1 MIQTQTILEIADN
14 SGARKVM
21 CIKVLGG
28 SKRRYA
34 RVGDIIKVAIKE
46 AIPTGR
52 VKKGQVAEAVV
63 VRTKKDIKREDG
75 SSIRF
80 DDNAAVLVNTQKQPI
95 GTRIFGP
102 RIKRAKKQ
110 RFHEDNFS
118 CSGGYLIMKKL
129 RTGDEVI
136 VISGKD
142 TGKTGTLSRFI
153 SETKC
158 IVSGVKIVKKH
169 QKPNPQLNIQ
179 GGILEKESPI
189 DVSNVA
195 IYNKKSKK
203 ADKINFE
210 IKNDKKIRVF
220 KSDGK
225 EIK

>member
-63 VRTKKDIKREDG
+63 VRTKKDIKIEDG

-95 GTRIFGP
+95 VTRIFGP
-102 RIKRAKKQ
+102 VSRELRSKDFMRIISLAP
-110 RFHEDNFS
+110 
-118 CSGGYLIMKKL
+118 
-129 RTGDEVI
+129 EVI
-136 VISGKD
+136 
-142 TGKTGTLSRFI
+142 
-153 SETKC
+153 
-158 IVSGVKIVKKH
+158 
-169 QKPNPQLNIQ
+169 
-179 GGILEKESPI
+179 
-189 DVSNVA
+189 
-195 IYNKKSKK
+195 
-203 ADKINFE
+203 
-210 IKNDKKIRVF
+210 
-220 KSDGK
+220 
-225 EIK
+225 

>member
-102 RIKRAKKQ
+102 VSRELRSKDFMRISSIAP
-110 RFHEDNFS
+110 
-118 CSGGYLIMKKL
+118 
-129 RTGDEVI
+129 EVI
-136 VISGKD
+136 
-142 TGKTGTLSRFI
+142 
-153 SETKC
+153 
-158 IVSGVKIVKKH
+158 
-169 QKPNPQLNIQ
+169 
-179 GGILEKESPI
+179 
-189 DVSNVA
+189 
-195 IYNKKSKK
+195 
-203 ADKINFE
+203 
-210 IKNDKKIRVF
+210 
-220 KSDGK
+220 
-225 EIK
+225 

>member
-95 GTRIFGP
+95 GTRIVGP
-102 RIKRAKKQ
+102 VSRELRSKDFMRIISLAP
-110 RFHEDNFS
+110 
-118 CSGGYLIMKKL
+118 
-129 RTGDEVI
+129 EVI
-136 VISGKD
+136 
-142 TGKTGTLSRFI
+142 
-153 SETKC
+153 
-158 IVSGVKIVKKH
+158 
-169 QKPNPQLNIQ
+169 
-179 GGILEKESPI
+179 
-189 DVSNVA
+189 
-195 IYNKKSKK
+195 
-203 ADKINFE
+203 
-210 IKNDKKIRVF
+210 
-220 KSDGK
+220 
-225 EIK
+225 

>member
-102 RIKRAKKQ
+102 VSRELRSKDFMRI
-110 RFHEDNFS
+110 
-118 CSGGYLIMKKL
+118 
-129 RTGDEVI
+129 
-136 VISGKD
+136 ISL
-142 TGKTGTLSRFI
+142 LSRDRPKNSSANWLFL
-153 SETKC
+153 S
-158 IVSGVKIVKKH
+158 
-169 QKPNPQLNIQ
+169 
-179 GGILEKESPI
+179 
-189 DVSNVA
+189 
-195 IYNKKSKK
+195 
-203 ADKINFE
+203 IN
-210 IKNDKKIRVF
+210 
-220 KSDGK
+220 
-225 EIK
+225 